1 MYFKVSF
8 DADFDTL
15 MMHLWSK
22 YGRELFDIDGIGKQC
37 DMNWFAK
44 NFFNSSSS
52 TVADKS
58 VDSNS
63 NITEK
68 DVNVY
73 NHEFPK
79 PFQRYNSYYLLWKQ
93 LKKIYSLATAN
104 RIIEDQ
110 LTGKYY
116 INDFSG
122 VGSYYSYHPKSM
134 MYLKSGG
141 DYFLMSIEEFFKS
154 VKRYPL
160 YQYNSD
166 PILNVL
172 KDNQQI
178 IIDNGDIQ
186 TIYTNI

>member
-8 DADFDTL
+8 DTDFDTL

-44 NFFNSSSS
+44 NFFNSSNA

-58 VDSNS
+58 VDANS

-79 PFQRYNSYYLLWKQ
+79 PYQRYNSYYLLWKE
-93 LKKIYSLATAN
+93 LKKIYSLSVAN
-104 RIIEDQ
+104 GIIEDQ

-116 INDFSG
+116 INDFSN
-122 VGSYYSYHPKSM
+122 VGGYYCYNYSTNDIAQSGLPMIKKIVSEPPKHLYS
-134 MYLKSGG
+134 
-141 DYFLMSIEEFFKS
+141 FKS
-154 VKRYPL
+154 QVE
-160 YQYNSD
+160 QFTIIAANNS
-166 PILNVL
+166 LGA
-172 KDNQQI
+172 K
-178 IIDNGDIQ
+178 
-186 TIYTNI
+186 